1 MANIILVEDTSDL
14 RVLLRFVL
22 ERLGHK
28 VVEAGDARRA
38 AEYLE
43 RQRFDL
49 LITDIVL
56 PEEDGLTLVRAAK
69 AQTPCPRVI
78 AMSGAGAQFP
88 AGISLKISEALGA
101 DAILYKP
108 FHNDEFV
115 EMVKTVLGPAEP
127 DRPRAT
133 IQP

>member
-1 MANIILVEDTSDL
+1 MANILLVEDTSDL

-38 AEYLE
+38 AEFLAQ
-43 RQRFDL
+43 RQFDL

-56 PEEDGLTLVRAAK
+56 PEADGLTLVRAAK
-69 AQTPCPRVI
+69 AQNPCPRVI
-78 AMSGAGAQFP
+78 AMSGVGARFP
-88 AGISLKISEALGA
+88 AGITLKISEALGA

-115 EMVKTVLGPAEP
+115 EMVKAVLAPAEP
-127 DRPRAT
+127 ATPQAAIRP
-133 IQP
+133 